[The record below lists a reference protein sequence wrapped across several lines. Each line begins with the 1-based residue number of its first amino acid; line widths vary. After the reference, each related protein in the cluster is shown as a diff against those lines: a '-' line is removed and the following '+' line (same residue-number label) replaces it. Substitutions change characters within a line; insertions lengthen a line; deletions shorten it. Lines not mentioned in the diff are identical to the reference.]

1 MIVIDA
7 SIVLK
12 IFMDDLK
19 DIEIEKKLENVDG
32 LIAPQII
39 DLEVINGIRKNL
51 RLGNLTEAR
60 ASQAILD
67 LQIFPVE
74 RMETILLISR
84 IWQLKNNFTPYDAS
98 YVALAEDYQVPFLTR
113 DQKLIAAIKAHTKVE
128 VI

>member
-1 MIVIDA
+1 
-7 SIVLK
+7 
-12 IFMDDLK
+12 MDDLK